1 MEEDITKVGPIGL
14 KGLKGIGQQQQA
26 ELSDY
31 SRAIRS
37 MSGRGLAQTFVPD
50 AEVPVGMQLA
60 AAGYGAST
68 YDAAIQNV
76 SQLEDIQD
84 IRAQEQPWY
93 AQLGAGIGKGAALA
107 ATVFLDGTIGL
118 VTGIVEG
125 VGAKISGDSWGDS
138 VAKLWHNEV
147 SDGLADLNKNLE
159 EWLPNYRTYE
169 ELENPWYKNLEL

>member
-1 MEEDITKVGPIGL
+1 MAEDITKIGPVGL

-60 AAGYGAST
+60 AAGYGDSS
-68 YDAAIQNV
+68 YDTAIQNV

-93 AQLGAGIGKGAALA
+93 AQLGAGIGKG
-107 ATVFLDGTIGL
+107 
-118 VTGIVEG
+118 
-125 VGAKISGDSWGDS
+125 
-138 VAKLWHNEV
+138 
-147 SDGLADLNKNLE
+147 
-159 EWLPNYRTYE
+159 
-169 ELENPWYKNLEL
+169 